1 VSCTR
6 LEDEDDDEDEND
18 VVVVEV
24 SAIVSS
30 DVASEPECERGS
42 TNKDNGPK
50 GNPVGKQVTRIQSTP
65 KIS

>member
-1 VSCTR
+1 MSCTR

-24 SAIVSS
+24 SAIS

>member
-1 VSCTR
+1 MQ
-6 LEDEDDDEDEND
+6 ND
-18 VVVVEV
+18 NGVLVPKRR
-24 SAIVSS
+24 IN
-30 DVASEPECERGS
+30 VASEPECERGS